1 MGVEQLP
8 RRQCVSYCTVWLPS
22 AGVELSPLLVHFLLK
37 LVTQCFAKN
46 APVFL
51 QKSAPMKN
59 WQQTFCGRPLIGE
72 QCNPEVL
79 LSIWILTQNCF
90 GAGTL
95 TWWCSL
101 TGIQSFWARCYCS
114 HKVCYIVHTRISI
127 TSKTLKEEPMS
138 SYWHLLPNSQSAQF
152 LWFFR
157 LFVIWGMFRALF
169 SCFPI

>member
-1 MGVEQLP
+1 MSNNCRGGD
-8 RRQCVSYCTVWLPS
+8 VSYCTVWLPS
-22 AGVELSPLLVHFLLK
+22 AGVELSPLLVPFLLK